1 MAQKSRDNSCALCLL
16 ASCFLAAIVSGCRA
30 APVDG
35 EMEAV
40 QNSRTYYV
48 DVQRGDDR
56 NPGTTREKPW
66 QSIAQVNKMDFAP
79 GDRILFAGGQTFAGT
94 LCLQRED
101 SGTQEQPMRIGSFG
115 EGRAVIDGR
124 TACGLQLTGC
134 ACVTISELAFVGS
147 GRKNGNDGNG
157 LELDRTEHVTLD
169 SLDVCGF
176 RLSGVAVM
184 GGRNVRITHVDAHDN
199 GFAGI
204 STSRDSDGARTKDLY
219 IGHCVVRNNPGDPKN
234 LTNHSGN
241 GIVVGGLDGGLVEYC
256 LAFDNGWDMPRQG
269 NGPVGIW
276 GWDCDRLTIQ
286 HCISHDNKTAPGAAD
301 GGGFDLDGGATRSIL
316 QYNLSYH
323 NHGCGYLLCQY
334 PGAGVW
340 KDNICRYNVSVDDG
354 LANHFS
360 GIYFWAGDQGISD
373 AHVYN
378 NVVVNDRYAICSTH
392 DIARLVFRNNI
403 LRAGQAAVVGPLHQA
418 VFENNL
424 YHISSEQGVVFQ
436 NGDPVFETLADWA
449 RATAKEMLDGRM
461 VGLTGDPKLVLPSD
475 LTKLPT
481 DPRQLQTM
489 PFFRLQ
495 SDSPCVGSGMAIADN
510 GARDFFGNPVPASS
524 RPSLGVHEPAR

>member
-115 EGRAVIDGR
+115 EGRAGIDGR